1 MISWINGQAAN
12 SVSVQ
17 NRGFAYADGLF
28 ETIAVQQQKALL
40 WEPHLARL
48 QRGLTVLGIH
58 CDIAM
63 LQQEVNALLAHAQ
76 GDCVLKLSVVR
87 CSDGQRGFKPTA
99 DAGAQRLLQL
109 MPWQANQQP
118 IRMQH
123 CETPLVCNPLLNGLK
138 TLNAL
143 QYVLAAAE
151 LKEGFD
157 EGVICDLE
165 GHIVE
170 CTKSNVFWVNATG
183 VLVTPDLSKAGINGI
198 IRQEILQRA
207 KLDGIAV
214 KVSSPSLDS
223 LQGAREIFVTNSL
236 VGVQSVHNYEGREL
250 TRFDMAETIR
260 ELLRGDIFEI
270 N

>member
-12 SVSVQ
+12 GVTVQ

-28 ETIAVQQQKALL
+28 ETIAVHQQSALL
-40 WEPHLARL
+40 WEQHLDRL
-48 QRGLTVLGIH
+48 KQGLQVLGIN
-58 CDIAM
+58 CDM
-63 LQQEVNALLAHAQ
+63 TLLQEEVETLLSHAE
-76 GDCVLKLSVVR
+76 GDCVLKLTVVR

-99 DAGAQRLLQL
+99 SASAQRILQL
-109 MPWQANQQP
+109 MPWQGSNQP
-118 IRMQH
+118 IRIQH

-165 GHIVE
+165 GHIIE
-170 CTKSNVFWVNATG
+170 GTKSNLFWVNTSG
-183 VLVTPDLSKAGINGI
+183 VLVTPDLSKAGVNGV

-214 KVSSPSLDS
+214 KVSTPTLDS
-223 LQGAREIFVTNSL
+223 LQAAREIFVTNSL
-236 VGVQSVHNYEGREL
+236 VGVQSVHDYEGREL
-250 TRFDMAETIR
+250 HAFEMAETIR

-270 N
+270 D